1 MSLEVKMPTVNNHLP
16 SLLELNENEEE
27 KVPYTPTSLE
37 SLHQLHK
44 KLLLLE
50 RKESGTEESLDGSV
64 ISDIEGGEV
73 TIDKLKSALKSERK
87 ALSTLYAELEE
98 ERSASAIA
106 ANQTMAM
113 INRLQEEKAAMQME
127 ALQYQR
133 MMEEQSEYDQEAL
146 QLLNEL
152 MMKREKEKLELEKEL
167 EVYRKKVHE
176 YEVREKMMMSRRDG
190 SMRSRT
196 SSPSCSNA
204 EDSDGLS
211 IDLNHEAKEENRFYS
226 HQDQE

>member
-1 MSLEVKMPTVNNHLP
+1 MSAMVEGWKGELTKLREKVVMARK
-16 SLLELNENEEE
+16 SLFSKGKEGSEEE
-27 KVPYTPTSLE
+27 QVVKKE
-37 SLHQLHK
+37 AHK

-73 TIDKLKSALKSERK
+73 TIEKLKSALKSERK

-146 QLLNEL
+146 QLLTEL
-152 MMKREKEKLELEKEL
+152 MMKREKEKLEQNGI
-167 EVYRKKVHE
+167 R
-176 YEVREKMMMSRRDG
+176 
-190 SMRSRT
+190 
-196 SSPSCSNA
+196 
-204 EDSDGLS
+204 
-211 IDLNHEAKEENRFYS
+211 
-226 HQDQE
+226 

>member
-1 MSLEVKMPTVNNHLP
+1 MD
-16 SLLELNENEEE
+16 
-27 KVPYTPTSLE
+27 
-37 SLHQLHK
+37 
-44 KLLLLE
+44 
-50 RKESGTEESLDGSV
+50 GTV

-73 TIDKLKSALKSERK
+73 TIDNLKSTLKSERK

-113 INRLQEEKAAMQME
+113 INRLQEEKAARQME
-127 ALQYQR
+127 AYQYQR

-152 MMKREKEKLELEKEL
+152 MMKREKEKLELEKEI

-211 IDLNHEAKEENRFYS
+211 IDLNHGAKEENGFYS
-226 HQDQE
+226 HQDQECSNQNTPVDTVLYLEESLANFEEERLQILEQLKVLEES

>member
-133 MMEEQSEYDQEAL
+133 MMEEQSKYDHEAL

-176 YEVREKMMMSRRDG
+176 KKMIPRLRRY
-190 SMRSRT
+190 
-196 SSPSCSNA
+196 C
-204 EDSDGLS
+204 
-211 IDLNHEAKEENRFYS
+211 
-226 HQDQE
+226 